1 MKKLTAL
8 LLVAI
13 LVIAMFVI
21 PYADEPAVTEE
32 TMGLYRACFEV
43 GNPDVKFLTVEE
55 MRSVHGDVAAAQYA
69 GVISHFYDTG
79 DSNDLSAGRFLLKD
93 FYWEDLLKNEVT
105 PLASDGAKYEN
116 YVPGSASSEVTVTEQ
131 PFPDVPVDAW
141 YAEAVSA
148 MKDSGIIKGC
158 DDGLFH
164 PERTVT
170 KGEFYALLLRA
181 GSHDGDNIGGGNK
194 GNHWASGILITAAG
208 NYLWPCKVG
217 HEDDLID
224 RAEAASRVALLHQRA
239 TRNKSFAATWKWAQ
253 LKGLVG
259 TNEVSIDDI
268 PDHAAIQQYEKNSE
282 YYGDEVKG
290 IVYAYNNGII
300 NGTDDAGTFNPY
312 GTLTRA
318 EAAQMFYNARMTT
331 RLGFLPTKLSGV
343 DGLIFDMSSQEN
355 FMP

>member
-1 MKKLTAL
+1 MKKLFAL
-8 LLVAI
+8 CMVVA
-13 LVIAMFVI
+13 LAVAMFVI
-21 PYADEPAVTEE
+21 PFADAPAVSGEAFSLFRECMMVSPYSSDEVLSVDALLAKRGE
-32 TMGLYRACFEV
+32 T
-43 GNPDVKFLTVEE
+43 
-55 MRSVHGDVAAAQYA
+55 AASQYS
-69 GVISHFYDTG
+69 GVIAHFYDTG
-79 DSNDLSAGRFLLKD
+79 EADDLTSGQFLLGD
-93 FYWEDLLKNEVT
+93 FFWEDLVGKT
-105 PLASDGAKYEN
+105 PLGDEGKKYEN
-116 YVPGSASSEVTVTEQ
+116 YVPGSASSKVIVTEQ

-239 TRNKSFAATWKWAQ
+239 TRNQSFAATWKWAQ